1 LRRVLF
7 ATCAVVLATAA
18 YIFSLDAPA
27 PVEAAA
33 GTELTDF
40 TASPPSDPSANAS
53 FDVHT
58 YMQAGALH
66 VEKLEVFH
74 APGFVPNP
82 ILTMAPDGTAEVHV
96 WVNLP
101 RVRLFNTKCEYVRS
115 LHFAIPKSALGSANK
130 LVLVNHDTFA
140 VKVLAAPEVLNR
152 WLQEPERSP
161 QASGSLPNRPLQAGG
176 CGASRQV

>member
-1 LRRVLF
+1 
-7 ATCAVVLATAA
+7 
-18 YIFSLDAPA
+18 LDAPA

-33 GTELTDF
+33 GAELTDF

-53 FDVHT
+53 FEVHT

-96 WVNLP
+96 WVN
-101 RVRLFNTKCEYVRS
+101 
-115 LHFAIPKSALGSANK
+115 
-130 LVLVNHDTFA
+130 HDTFA

-161 QASGSLPNRPLQAGG
+161 QAPGSRPNHTQQAGG
-176 CGASRQV
+176 CGASRQA